1 MKNDWGAFIG
11 TVYGFENGFIDL
23 TINGMEADAS
33 GNTIVIGSFIGIM
46 DLDPSAT
53 IVNISSPETS
63 QGGFLSAG
71 FFAKYNSSGALVW
84 AKVLGNAPGNLY
96 LSALAL
102 DADGSVYLAGNY
114 SGSGGVFDLD
124 PNAGVV
130 NTDPNSTNFR
140 AKYDSN
146 GNFIW
151 GDGFNDLF
159 NYKSTQLIINAN
171 DELVA
176 LGASSNP
183 TKIAS
188 LIFLNKTDGSLISE
202 ANLAGNGS
210 IWDHISGTNNFQAK
224 QDASGNYL
232 VCGSLTGT
240 MDVDP
245 SSGTTNLTSNGVFD
259 SNAELFVC
267 KYNSAMNLQWA
278 FVLNADVDESST
290 SGGAFPSGITT
301 DESDNVYIAGVYKD
315 TIDFDPSVGQA
326 TLLQTAI
333 FNERGFVAKY
343 SSSGNL
349 VWARS
354 IDENS
359 ASPVNQR
366 STISDI
372 KLNPFDNTLYV
383 HGGFYDH
390 PKDLLINQGTLI
402 IPASF
407 NNSNFNFNRYSFIT
421 NLDLNG
427 NTLNVN
433 TVVPG
438 RDVSSVLS
446 IENNGLIHI
455 CSSSFNQSNFVYN
468 DLSFGACEN
477 NPVPYPNSDI
487 GFLGFALSRYS
498 PCTNPPQISSQPQ
511 ETIGCLGFPLAVNV
525 GITGAACTKYFWMK
539 INTNDNTVIP
549 GFWEVVQD
557 SSTLYFPSFSLA
569 DAGTYICTIEGECG
583 SISTNVFTL
592 TGQVCSG
599 ISELTLDGFEIYPNP
614 SNGILHIS
622 NAPQGSRIKLI
633 NTLGQ
638 VLVNMKSADDNT
650 TLDVS
655 RFANG
660 LYTIILEAD
669 GIIVTRKMVIEK

>member
-1 MKNDWGAFIG
+1 MKKFLFCLATFCLTLSSQAQFVKNDWGAFIR
-11 TVYGFENGFIDL
+11 TVYDSENGLIEL
-23 TINGMEADAS
+23 TINDMEVDAS
-33 GNTIVIGSFIGIM
+33 GNTIVTGSFIGIM
-46 DLDPSAT
+46 DFDPSET
-53 IVNISSPETS
+53 TVNISSPEPS

-84 AKVLGNAPGNLY
+84 AKVLGNAPGDLF

-114 SGSGGVFDLD
+114 TGSGGVFDLD

-130 NTDPNSTNFR
+130 NTDPNSTNFW

-159 NYKSTQLIINAN
+159 NFKTTQLIINAN
-171 DELVA
+171 DELLA

-188 LIFLNKTDGSLISE
+188 LIFLNKTDGGLISE
-202 ANLAGNGS
+202 SNLAGNGN

-232 VCGSLTGT
+232 VCGYLSGS

-245 SSGTTNLTSNGVFD
+245 SSGTTNLISNGVYD

-267 KYNSAMNLQWA
+267 KYNSAMNLQWG
-278 FVLNADVDESST
+278 FVLNADVDDSFT
-290 SGGAFPSGITT
+290 TLGGAFPSGITT
-301 DESDNVYIAGVYKD
+301 DEFGNVYIAGVYKD
-315 TIDFDPSVGQA
+315 TIDFDPAVGQA
-326 TLLQTAI
+326 ILLPTRTGD
-333 FNERGFVAKY
+333 RGFIAKY

-349 VWARS
+349 VWARP

-359 ASPVNQR
+359 ASLDIQR
-366 STISDI
+366 SIISDI

-383 HGGFYDH
+383 HGRSVDY
-390 PKDLLINQGTLI
+390 PKDLLIDQGTLI
-402 IPASF
+402 IPAYSDPE
-407 NNSNFNFNRYSFIT
+407 NSNIYFYSFIT

-438 RDVSSVLS
+438 SNVSSALS

-455 CSSSFNQSNFVYN
+455 CSSSFIQSNASYN

-477 NPVPYPNSDI
+477 NPIPYKTQM
-487 GFLGFALSRYS
+487 L
-498 PCTNPPQISSQPQ
+498 
-511 ETIGCLGFPLAVNV
+511 
-525 GITGAACTKYFWMK
+525 
-539 INTNDNTVIP
+539 
-549 GFWEVVQD
+549 
-557 SSTLYFPSFSLA
+557 
-569 DAGTYICTIEGECG
+569 
-583 SISTNVFTL
+583 
-592 TGQVCSG
+592 
-599 ISELTLDGFEIYPNP
+599 
-614 SNGILHIS
+614 
-622 NAPQGSRIKLI
+622 
-633 NTLGQ
+633 
-638 VLVNMKSADDNT
+638 VL
-650 TLDVS
+650 
-655 RFANG
+655 
-660 LYTIILEAD
+660 
-669 GIIVTRKMVIEK
+669 